1 MSVLAQ
7 SQFDRIAVLAKQR
20 WGLALTE
27 KKQTL
32 VANRLATF
40 LRKTQFDST
49 DAYLDYLETDASE
62 EDLLVFFD
70 LLSTNVTSF
79 FRDQPHFDYLERE
92 FYSGLARGTTTTKD
106 RKIRIWSAACSTGE
120 EPYSLA
126 MHACEHLPDIKSWD
140 FKVLGT
146 DLSNYAVGQA
156 RNGVYRTESYKQV
169 PAEMARKYFV
179 AGPGAGFAAG
189 EYQVNASVRQLVT
202 ISRLNLMDSWPFK
215 GKFDVIFCRNVMIYF
230 DSETRRKLVQRFHQL
245 LNPGGILAVG
255 SAETLAGLETS
266 FKPVQASVYRRA

>member
-7 SQFDRIAVLAKQR
+7 SQFDRIALLAQDK

-40 LRKTQFDST
+40 LRKTQFET
-49 DAYLDYLETDASE
+49 VDAYLDHLEGEATE
-62 EDLLVFFD
+62 EELLVFFD

-92 FYSGLARGTTTTKD
+92 FYAGLARGTTTTRD

-126 MHACEHLPDIKSWD
+126 MHACEHLPDMKSWD
-140 FKVLGT
+140 VKVLGT
-146 DLSNYAVGQA
+146 DLSNFAVGQA
-156 RNGVYRTESYKQV
+156 RGGVYRADAYRQV
-169 PAEMARKYFV
+169 PAEMGRKYFV
-179 AGPGAGFAAG
+179 AGPAAGVGAG
-189 EYQVNASVRQLVT
+189 EYQICANVRKLVT
-202 ISRLNLMDSWPFK
+202 ISRLNLMEAWPFK

-230 DSETRRKLVQRFHQL
+230 DTPTRKKLVQRFHQL
-245 LNPGGILAVG
+245 LQPGGILAVG

>member
-1 MSVLAQ
+1 MSMLVQ
-7 SQFDRIAVLAKQR
+7 SQFDRIAALAHKK

-27 KKQTL
+27 KKHTL

-40 LRKTQFDST
+40 LRKTQFDDV
-49 DAYLDYLETDASE
+49 DAYLDYLEQEAGE

-92 FYSGLARGTTTTKD
+92 FYAGLARGTTTTKD

-126 MHACEHLPDIKSWD
+126 MHACEHLPDLDSWD

-146 DLSNYAVGQA
+146 DLSNFAVGQA
-156 RNGVYRTESYKQV
+156 RSAVFRAESFRQV
-169 PAEMARKYFV
+169 PAEMGRKYFT
-179 AGPGAGFAAG
+179 AGPGAG
-189 EYQVNASVRQLVT
+189 EYQVTRQLRSLVT
-202 ISRLNLMDSWPFK
+202 ISRLNLMDQWPFK

-230 DSETRRKLVQRFHQL
+230 DSNTRAKLVQRFHQL

-255 SAETLAGLETS
+255 SAETLAGLDTA